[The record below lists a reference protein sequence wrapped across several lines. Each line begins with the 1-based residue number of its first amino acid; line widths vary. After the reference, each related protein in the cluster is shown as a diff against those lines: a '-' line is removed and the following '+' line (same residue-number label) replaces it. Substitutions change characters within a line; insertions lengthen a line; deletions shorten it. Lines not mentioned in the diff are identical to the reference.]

1 MRELVGKPC
10 VTVDLQNRVGDIDT
24 RQQRVDL
31 VAQFDQAVG
40 FVQLI
45 QTSQTRPL
53 LAFHAFDAERWI
65 AG

>member
-45 QTSQTRPL
+45 QTS
-53 LAFHAFDAERWI
+53 
-65 AG
+65 